1 MKWRT
6 GFAKV
11 KHSLGRAY
19 EVSQKVL
26 SVTDRAHALLS
37 KGYNAL
43 GTQLEPEVR
52 QRVGGALQGYT
63 RRREQI
69 ANVDTHLREIGGNL
83 RVAFPEYLGS

>member
-26 SVTDRAHALLS
+26 SVTDRTHALLAR
-37 KGYNAL
+37 GYNAVRD
-43 GTQLEPEVR
+43 QLEPEVR
-52 QRVGGALQGYT
+52 QPWGGALDNYA
-63 RRREQI
+63 RRRRQL
-69 ANVDTHLREIGGNL
+69 ANVDTNLREIGANL
-83 RVAFPEYLGS
+83 RQSFPEYLT